1 MSMKLPLQDCSSWLA
16 SSRQAFRGRF
26 YSATHVIQ
34 IYLSQLNQCL
44 HITVAA
50 QLASPAS
57 VGLLQLTRLLMV
69 GFTGQMPFEA
79 GSHPSF
85 QPFV

>member
-50 QLASPAS
+50 QLASPFAAILAS
-57 VGLLQLTRLLMV
+57 VCLIVAANQADAV
-69 GFTGQMPFEA
+69 
-79 GSHPSF
+79 
-85 QPFV
+85 